1 MEENNKHCNCQC
13 HNHENHHH
21 HHHYISKKNFHFR
34 KTLLSKTYLVLFF
47 TCIVT
52 LLIITVINIILK
64 INGFTFPT
72 IFFPGLL
79 IYIATFICAGGVLGS
94 YGSPINRIE
103 PDLMQMRKC
112 SSIVMLIICVV
123 IFPIFFYQN
132 INFYSSLKES
142 KIYCSENN
150 NKSKG
155 EIYSQLIDEK
165 EKLYGLRNNFEH
177 KHKNGLTC
185 LENRKCVKSISNSR
199 LFICN
204 YNYEEMFQNN
214 TKCNKVF
221 ETDHLVNTFDNA
233 NMAYFVS
240 SCINLKKDKIRPD
253 LELFR
258 CISNKNLCK
267 EDSITDK
274 DKLELQKYYDKN
286 SAYYDKEIANVSAI
300 LETYYDELY
309 SYEETCYNNNVYLF
323 CYFLIFLH
331 ILIKLFICILWVVL
345 GISNILKI
353 IGYMED
359 TELIYY
365 KEKMKTMNNLYQQ
378 VHLSKDN
385 NNEIDENTPI
395 NLK

>member
-1 MEENNKHCNCQC
+1 MEENIKHCNCQC

-21 HHHYISKKNFHFR
+21 HINKKHFHFR
-34 KTLLSKTYLVLFF
+34 KTLLSKTYLVLFL

-52 LLIITVINIILK
+52 LLIITIINIILK
-64 INGFTFPT
+64 LNEFNFPT

-94 YGSPINRIE
+94 YGPINRIE

-112 SSIVMLIICVV
+112 SSIVMFIICVV

-132 INFYSSLKES
+132 INFYSSIKES
-142 KIYCSENN
+142 KIYCLENN

-165 EKLYGLRNNFEH
+165 EKLYVLRNNFEY
-177 KHKNGLTC
+177 KYKNGLTC
-185 LENRKCVKSISNSR
+185 LENRKCVKSISNSK

-204 YNYEEMFQNN
+204 FNYEEMFENN

-240 SCINLKKDKIRPD
+240 SCMDLKKDKIRPD

-286 SAYYDKEIANVSAI
+286 TANYDKQIANVSAI

-309 SYEETCYNNNVYLF
+309 SYEETCYSNRVYIF

-331 ILIKLFICILWVVL
+331 ILIKLFICIIWAVL

-353 IGYMED
+353 TGYMED

-365 KEKMKTMNNLYQQ
+365 KEKLKTMNNLYQQ

-385 NNEIDENTPI
+385 NYEIDENTPI